1 MTGIDLKTVS
11 ENAEASGQ
19 MLAGVPAERTV
30 IMEEYGSV
38 KEREEGLEAYL
49 SPIGAWSLS
58 VGTAIGWGSFLFT
71 TTLYLE
77 KAGPMGSALGMLVG
91 MVVML
96 FISRN
101 YHYLMNEFPAA
112 GGVYTYVKKVF
123 GYDRAFLSFWY
134 VGLAYLAML
143 WANATSVP
151 IFVRNFF
158 GDVLQFGYLYTVFDY
173 KIYAG
178 EVILTIGIILL
189 TGLLCMKR
197 ERHAVRLM
205 VLLALTFTLGITFC
219 LGTALM
225 HRDAAVFTLQP
236 SFIPDQDIFSQVV
249 AISLITPWAFIGFEN
264 ISHSCREFKFD
275 RKHSFSV
282 LGVSVLT
289 TTLLYIFVILLS
301 ISAYPPE
308 YGNWLEYL
316 KHLGTSGVGVK
327 MLPPFF
333 AAQYYL
339 GDAGLYIM
347 AASLFSL
354 VLTSLIGN
362 TVALSRLF
370 YHVAKDEVLPDKFAQ
385 LNKRRN
391 PENAVL
397 LIMILSVWIPLLGRT
412 AVGWIVDVLSIAA
425 VIVYGLVSAAA
436 YTLAKTQG
444 KKTERVTGM
453 VGMAVMI
460 VFGLLQL
467 FPEIL
472 SYDTLE
478 SETYFLITIWS
489 VCGFLFLRNVLHRDY
504 ARVFGRSV
512 VAWIAL
518 MGIITFV
525 SLSWMR
531 HMNQNYADKTMEE
544 IRDFYRGHA
553 PAEAYQMGEDV
564 YIKKLR
570 DANATDRMHNN
581 SFVLLLIVFSLGM
594 FFSNYTIVRR
604 RAEET
609 ELELNVTKALAYQ
622 DAMTGVKSKQAYL
635 DTLNLMDLKI
645 QEGVMEKFALLVC
658 DVNGLKHINDTY
670 GHKAGD
676 EYICAASD
684 LICQNFKH
692 SPVFRTGGDE
702 FVVVLEAQG
711 FDERQECMDSFNRQ
725 VEANV
730 KEEGK
735 VVVSVGLSDYVP
747 GQDKNVHDVFERA
760 DGLMYKRKMHLKS
773 MGAKTRE

>member
-1 MTGIDLKTVS
+1 
-11 ENAEASGQ
+11 
-19 MLAGVPAERTV
+19 
-30 IMEEYGSV
+30 MEEYGSV

-77 KAGPMGSALGMLVG
+77 KGGPMGSALGMLVG
-91 MVVML
+91 MVIML
-96 FISRN
+96 FIGRN

-158 GDVLQFGYLYTVFDY
+158 GDVLRFGYMYTIFGY
-173 KIYAG
+173 EIYVG
-178 EVILTIGIILL
+178 EVLLTMAVILL
-189 TGLLCMKR
+189 TGILCMKR
-197 ERHAVRLM
+197 ERHAARLM
-205 VLLALTFTLGITFC
+205 VVLALTFTLGIAICFV
-219 LGTALM
+219 TAML
-225 HRDAAVFTLQP
+225 HRDAAMFPLEP
-236 SFIPDQDIFSQVV
+236 AFIPDEDIFSQIM

-275 RKHSFSV
+275 PRHSFKV
-282 LGVSVLT
+282 LAVSIVT
-289 TTLLYIFVILLS
+289 TTLLYIFVIVLS
-301 ISAYPPE
+301 ITAYPSE

-316 KHLGTSGVGVK
+316 KHLGTSGGGVRV
-327 MLPPFF
+327 LPPFYV
-333 AAQYYL
+333 AQYYL
-339 GDAGLYIM
+339 GDTGLFLM
-347 AASLFSL
+347 GASLLAL

-370 YHVAKDEVLPDKFAQ
+370 YHVAKDEVLPDRYAE

-391 PENAVL
+391 PENAVF
-397 LIMILSVWIPLLGRT
+397 LIMILSVGVPLLGRT
-412 AVGWIVDVLSIAA
+412 AVGWIVDVLSITA

-436 YTLAKTQG
+436 YTLAG
-444 KKTERVTGM
+444 KQKRSVERCTGFM
-453 VGMAVMI
+453 GMAIMI
-460 VFGLLQL
+460 TFGLLQI

-478 SETYFLITIWS
+478 TETYFLITIWS

-504 ARVFGRSV
+504 ARNFGRSV

-531 HMNQNYADKTMEE
+531 HMNQDFADKTMMN
-544 IRDFYRGHA
+544 IRGFYRGDA
-553 PAEAYQMGEDV
+553 PADAYLMGEEV

-570 DANATDRMHNN
+570 DDNARDRMRNN
-581 SFVLLLIVFSLGM
+581 SFVLILIVFSLGM

-609 ELELNVTKALAYQ
+609 ELELNITKALAYK
-622 DAMTGVKSKQAYL
+622 DAMTGVKSKQAYV
-635 DTLNLMDLKI
+635 DTLNMMDLHI
-645 QEGVMEKFALLVC
+645 QENVITPFSLIVC

-684 LICQNFKH
+684 LICQHFKN

-702 FVVVLEAQG
+702 FVVVLEDRG
-711 FDERQECMDSFNRQ
+711 FADRFKSMAAFNRQ
-725 VEANV
+725 VEQNV

-735 VVVSVGLSDYVP
+735 VVVSIGLSDYIP
-747 GQDKNVHDVFERA
+747 GKDKNVHDVFERA
-760 DGLMYKRKMHLKS
+760 DALMYKRKMQLKA